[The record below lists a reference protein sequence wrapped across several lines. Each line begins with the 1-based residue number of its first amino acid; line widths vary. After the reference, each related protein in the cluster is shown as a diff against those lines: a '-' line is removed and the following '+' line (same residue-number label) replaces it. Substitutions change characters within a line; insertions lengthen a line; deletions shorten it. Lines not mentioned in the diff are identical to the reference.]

1 MSFVP
6 VASPDPQRLE
16 DARRLLCEVF
26 NVPELHSFQDEA
38 GQNMLKG
45 FDTIVDAPTR
55 AGKTLTF
62 LYSLF
67 YHWRPG
73 DVPNPKKDKIVIIL
87 SPLHKSHERP

>member
-16 DARRLLCEVF
+16 DARRLLCEVC

-45 FDTIVDAPTR
+45 FDTIVDAPTG

-62 LYSLF
+62 LYSYSITGDPCSLYLPNFFLF
-67 YHWRPG
+67 Q
-73 DVPNPKKDKIVIIL
+73 
-87 SPLHKSHERP
+87 